1 MHEIIRRCIMYRY
14 ISIFLIGVLALTLCG
29 CATIFKGDDS
39 RLYLD
44 SEPRGAR
51 VSTEGA
57 EICSATPCKTTL
69 KSNQNWNITFEKDGY
84 ADKTVLLK
92 KSVNG
97 AWVILDVL
105 CGLLPVIVDAA
116 TGSWNNFDQPVVFVK
131 MEKY

>member
-1 MHEIIRRCIMYRY
+1 MYRY
-14 ISIFLIGVLALTLCG
+14 ISIILIGVLALTLCG

-51 VSTEGA
+51 VSAEGA
-57 EICSATPCKTTL
+57 EICSTTPCRTSLT
-69 KSNQNWNITFEKDGY
+69 SDQNWNLTFKKDGY
-84 ADKTVLLK
+84 ADRTILLK

-105 CGLLPVIVDAA
+105 CGLIPVIVDAA
-116 TGSWNNFDQPVVFVK
+116 TGSWNNFDQLVVFVE